1 MGSDPFLAPPPRVPV
16 APGAEPTFSVVI
28 AAYQVA
34 PFVGEAIRSALEQTR
49 PPLEVIVCDDGST
62 DDLEA
67 ALEPFRD
74 RITVIR
80 QENRG
85 EGAAKDTGSR
95 AAVGDFVAYLD
106 GDDLYELERLEALA
120 AMAVARPDLDIL
132 ASDAFVQVGDEIVRT
147 VYEGDWTFEV
157 EDQRRAILERNFILG
172 HAAARRERILEV
184 GGVDPAMR
192 TVADWDLWI
201 RMILSGSAAG
211 FVPEPLATW
220 RVREGSLSTFRV
232 DLFSGSTRALENA
245 RLRDDL
251 SSSERRTLDRSIRTE
266 RTNLA
271 LAQAREALIQQDRAC
286 ARRKLLAIARTRG
299 VPLVTRAKV
308 LGAAIAPGVAGRR
321 LARLQEGYWIGAG
334 EQRVQRGEPPPG

>member
-1 MGSDPFLAPPPRVPV
+1 VGSDPFLAPPPRSPV
-16 APGAEPTFSVVI
+16 APGAQPTFSVVI

-74 RITVIR
+74 RVTVIR
-80 QENRG
+80 QENQG

-95 AAVGDFVAYLD
+95 AAVGDFVAFLD
-106 GDDLYELERLEALA
+106 GDDLYEPERLAALA
-120 AMAVARPDLDIL
+120 AMSAARPDLDIL
-132 ASDAFVQVGDEIVRT
+132 ASDAFVQVGDDVVRT

-172 HAAARRERILEV
+172 HAAARRERLLEV

-211 FVPEPLATW
+211 FVPEPLARW
-220 RVREGSLSTFRV
+220 RVREGSLSTFRT
-232 DLFSGSTRALENA
+232 DLLAGSVRALEHAAA
-245 RLRDDL
+245 REELTEAD
-251 SSSERRTLDRSIRTE
+251 RRTLERSLVSWR
-266 RTNLA
+266 RDFA
-271 LAQAREALIQQDRAC
+271 LEEAQEGLVEGRAGTWRRLLRLSIQPG
-286 ARRKLLAIARTRG
+286 L
-299 VPLVTRAKV
+299 PLETRAKV
-308 LGAAIAPGVAGRR
+308 LFAGIAPGIARR
-321 LARLQEGYWIGAG
+321 LLRRRHERYWIGAA
-334 EQRVQRGEPPPG
+334 EERVPRDRT